1 MNEKEYLT
9 SIGLAGITPCLAE
22 PDRVIVSGKPNRSL
36 DEVLPYL
43 AALPDVLGF
52 NPETGTLTFRRPRGF
67 ITLYSQRIVITQV
80 KDESEGIDLLNTLAE
95 AINATWEN
103 RHQITPVT
111 SRKKPAGHL
120 EIYKLLP
127 GTNCKTCGEETCL
140 AFAVGLVTGARNLA
154 ECLPIYNEPD
164 YKERRLT
171 LESML

>member
-1 MNEKEYLT
+1 MSEKGYLT
-9 SIGLAGITPCLAE
+9 TISVTGITPCLAE
-22 PDRVIVSGKPNRSL
+22 PDRVIVSGKPSRSL

-67 ITLYSQRIVITQV
+67 ITLFSQRIVITQV
-80 KDESEGIDLLNTLAE
+80 KDEGEGMALLNTLAE

-103 RHQITPVT
+103 RHQIAPVT

-140 AFAVGLVTGARNLA
+140 AFAVGLVTGLRSLA
-154 ECLPIYNEPD
+154 DCKSIFNEPN
-164 YKERRLT
+164 YEERRLA

>member
-1 MNEKEYLT
+1 MTDKEYLA
-9 SIGLAGITPCLAE
+9 SISLIGVTPCLAE
-22 PDRVIVSGKPNRSL
+22 PDRVIVTGKPSRSL

-52 NPETGTLTFRRPRGF
+52 NPKTGTLTFRRPRGF

-95 AINATWEN
+95 AINITWEN
-103 RHQITPVT
+103 RRRITPVT
-111 SRKKPAGHL
+111 SRKKPPGHL
-120 EIYKLLP
+120 ELYKLLP
-127 GTNCKTCGEETCL
+127 GTNCKVCGEETCL
-140 AFAVGLVTGARNLA
+140 AFAIGSFTGARNLV

-171 LESML
+171 LETIL